1 MSKAKDLAQSIINQ
15 AEHLGWTIYVKGES
29 ILHIEKTFEPGNM
42 DEFVKADC
50 EWYSILGLM
59 PTTSAGSTWGT
70 DGSGVG
76 AVSAHEEGL
85 FIMNKSGCS
94 KRVLNALKKMGC

>member
-1 MSKAKDLAQSIINQ
+1 
-15 AEHLGWTIYVKGES
+15 VKGES
-29 ILHIEKTFEPGNM
+29 ILHIEKNFEPGNM
-42 DEFVKADC
+42 DEFVKADG
-50 EWYSILGLM
+50 EWYSILGLV

-76 AVSAHEEGL
+76 AVSAHKEGL
-85 FIMNKSGCS
+85 FMMNKSGCS

>member
-15 AEHLGWTIYVKGES
+15 AEHLGWTVYVRGES

-42 DEFVKADC
+42 DEFVKTDC
-50 EWYSILGLM
+50 EWYSILSLM

-76 AVSAHEEGL
+76 AVSAHKEGL
-85 FIMNKSGCS
+85 FMMNKSGCS
-94 KRVLNALKKMGC
+94 KRILNALKKMGC